1 MPSTPPRSTCGCA
14 FILKGIKSSKQA
26 LTLLLMH
33 ERFWTSVKNLPSSK
47 AVSLCLAEEVIGCP
61 QLGHG
66 ARRVCMPELIAHGLP
81 CKCPG
86 YPRITYHIPPNGSA
100 LVRAGV
106 LPLSWKSATAVCWY
120 LVLVIAQALGGWK
133 INLGTYM
140 LALRIGCLRAINILA
155 LEMIHVET
163 GEGLVMNEGVSY
175 CWCLHSWVPVDPP
188 GELMSLKKFK
198 SLHWEHLDFHNG
210 WIWTVKESQ
219 VTLICRWG
227 WMVLISVTGQI
238 EQLGERDLF
247 LLLVFWK
254 SIAVSCTW
262 LKSCHFVMFWYCTS
276 CNNKI
281 IQEEL
286 FLAYLESY
294 TASFNS
300 CVRTSSGGA
309 KY

>member
-1 MPSTPPRSTCGCA
+1 MGTCWCVLVCYLWAGRA
-14 FILKGIKSSKQA
+14 Q
-26 LTLLLMH
+26 
-33 ERFWTSVKNLPSSK
+33 
-47 AVSLCLAEEVIGCP
+47 
-61 QLGHG
+61 
-66 ARRVCMPELIAHGLP
+66 RRVCWD
-81 CKCPG
+81 
-86 YPRITYHIPPNGSA
+86 
-100 LVRAGV
+100 LVQ
-106 LPLSWKSATAVCWY
+106 
-120 LVLVIAQALGGWK
+120 VIAQALGAWK
-133 INLGTYM
+133 INPGTYM

-163 GEGLVMNEGVSY
+163 GEGLVTNEGVSY

-188 GELMSLKKFK
+188 GELMSLKKFQ

-219 VTLICRWG
+219 VTLICLWGWILLINNPLVNNPLCLWG